1 MRRARFLFWLDVAL
15 LLLLA
20 PLEEPVTT
28 GLAGHEWVSIAFAVL
43 LALHLLVNWRWITA
57 ALGRYRTAP
66 RRAQFN
72 AWLNGTL
79 YVLMV
84 LTIFSG
90 LMVSRFVVP
99 ALGLGASTL
108 QLWHP
113 LHTVIASVTLG
124 VVGLHLALNWD
135 WIVGALRQW
144 RSRRRLASHRTLLE
158 RLGLDSMGRVGAR
171 FGWLLAVTAVVCGV
185 SLLLVSAIASRPA
198 DISRLPN
205 IPRADIGEA
214 FGESS
219 VQLLIIAVSALI
231 GRTVLRIKL

>member
-90 LMVSRFVVP
+90 LLVSRFVVP

-158 RLGLDSMGRVGAR
+158 RLGLDSMGRGGGSGGSCRGGRAGGACR
-171 FGWLLAVTAVVCGV
+171 FC
-185 SLLLVSAIASRPA
+185 SCPR
-198 DISRLPN
+198 
-205 IPRADIGEA
+205 PRAGPPT
-214 FGESS
+214 
-219 VQLLIIAVSALI
+219 SAGCPTSRAQI
-231 GRTVLRIKL
+231 SARRSE

>member
-28 GLAGHEWVSIAFAVL
+28 GLAGHEWVSIAFAAL

-57 ALGRYRTAP
+57 ALGRYRTASP
-66 RRAQFN
+66 RAHFN
-72 AWLNGTL
+72 AWLNRTL
-79 YVLMV
+79 YVVMV

-99 ALGLGASTL
+99 VLGLSASTL

-113 LHTVIASVTLG
+113 VHTLIASVTLA

-144 RSRRRLASHRTLLE
+144 RGGRRRRA
-158 RLGLDSMGRVGAR
+158 GRPPPPPGAP
-171 FGWLLAVTAVVCGV
+171 GPSG
-185 SLLLVSAIASRPA
+185 
-198 DISRLPN
+198 
-205 IPRADIGEA
+205 G
-214 FGESS
+214 G
-219 VQLLIIAVSALI
+219 
-231 GRTVLRIKL
+231 G

>member
-1 MRRARFLFWLDVAL
+1 MPAMRRARFLFWLDVAL

-20 PLEEPVTT
+20 LLEEPVTT
-28 GLAGHEWVSIAFAVL
+28 GLAGHEWVSIAFAAL

-57 ALGRYRTAP
+57 ALGRYRTAS

-99 ALGLGASTL
+99 VLGLSASTL

-113 LHTVIASVTLG
+113 LHTVIASVTRSEERR
-124 VVGLHLALNWD
+124 VGKEC
-135 WIVGALRQW
+135 
-144 RSRRRLASHRTLLE
+144 RSRWSPYH
-158 RLGLDSMGRVGAR
+158 
-171 FGWLLAVTAVVCGV
+171 
-185 SLLLVSAIASRPA
+185 
-198 DISRLPN
+198 
-205 IPRADIGEA
+205 
-214 FGESS
+214 
-219 VQLLIIAVSALI
+219 
-231 GRTVLRIKL
+231 

>member
-28 GLAGHEWVSIAFAVL
+28 GLAGHEWVSIAFAAL

-57 ALGRYRTAP
+57 ALGRYRTAS

-99 ALGLGASTL
+99 VLGLSASTL

-113 LHTVIASVTLG
+113 VHTLIASVTLA

-144 RSRRRLASHRTLLE
+144 RARRRLASHRTLLE
-158 RLGLDSMGRVGAR
+158 RLGLDSVGRVGAR
-171 FGWLLAVTAVVCGV
+171 FGWLGAVTAGVCGV
-185 SLLLVSAIASRPA
+185 ALFLVPALASRPL
-198 DISRLPN
+198 DSHRLSTL
-205 IPRADIGEA
+205 A
-214 FGESS
+214 
-219 VQLLIIAVSALI
+219 
-231 GRTVLRIKL
+231 

>member
-28 GLAGHEWVSIAFAVL
+28 GLAGHEWVSIAFAAL

-57 ALGRYRTAP
+57 ALGRYRTAS

-99 ALGLGASTL
+99 ALGLSASTL

-113 LHTVIASVTLG
+113 LHTVIASVTLA
-124 VVGLHLALNWD
+124 VVGLHLALNLD
-135 WIVGALRQW
+135 WILGALRQW
-144 RSRRRLASHRTLLE
+144 RLRRRLASPRP
-158 RLGLDSMGRVGAR
+158 
-171 FGWLLAVTAVVCGV
+171 LLARLRVCSGGGGGGGGGGGRGGAGWGWRGPWGGVGGGV
-185 SLLLVSAIASRPA
+185 SLWRGTETAAGPA

-205 IPRADIGEA
+205 IPRADI
-214 FGESS
+214 
-219 VQLLIIAVSALI
+219 
-231 GRTVLRIKL
+231 